1 MDEEQDVE
9 VFERIPWE
17 SLEEKTDRRWM
28 AYALAGV
35 VVLGAVGVSLGRQMS
50 AGPEPVPTTA
60 GPVSITLESEAVAPA
75 TTAGVAAA
83 PSPATT
89 WSEADLMALP
99 AETIETAAMAMAEW
113 YVVDF
118 FTRDDPQ
125 GDRSFVEWAR
135 ASQVEWETPI
145 SARVTVLVRRLA
157 AIAEEPYHRLEAEA
171 WVVEME
177 LDEEAWSVASGPFP
191 GETPDLVLRSPD
203 ADGDRNAGEWTDD
216 AGVTWPIQEPPEG
229 PS

>member
-1 MDEEQDVE
+1 MDEERDVE

-17 SLEEKTDRRWM
+17 SLEDKTDRRWM

-35 VVLGAVGVSLGRQMS
+35 IVLAAVGVSLGRQMTP
-50 AGPEPVPTTA
+50 GLEPVPTTT
-60 GPVSITLESEAVAPA
+60 GEPSTTLGTVAPS
-75 TTAGVAAA
+75 TTAEVAAA
-83 PSPATT
+83 SPGPTT

-99 AETIETAAMAMAEW
+99 GETIETGAMAVAEW

-118 FTRDDPQ
+118 FTRDDPE

-135 ASQVEWETPI
+135 AWQMEWDTPT

-157 AIAEEPYHRLEAEA
+157 APAAEPYHRLEEEA
-171 WVVEME
+171 WDVEME
-177 LDEEAWSVASGPFP
+177 LDGEAWSVASGPVR
-191 GETPDLVLRSPD
+191 GAKPDLVVRNPD
-203 ADGDRNAGEWTDD
+203 PDGDRDEGEWTDD
-216 AGVTWPIQEPPEG
+216 AGVTWPIQEPLED